1 MEHVRFTIKF
11 SRTETETERR
21 RSTFLKYFPSLAC
34 YVGMLAA
41 WRYILAMTPM
51 LWVTRG
57 SPPRCRTF
65 GDVTRNQNSP
75 CADFPSQFRSY
86 LYASLSLSLSLW
98 YNLTEHSVKHNVTQC
113 SSFSSDFREGRK
125 CLAMAKAPPSGS
137 SYVAFYFR
145 AYYRCCFPHC
155 VHPYRS
161 LAAIIPPR
169 GNPRRGAARF
179 LASTEYCYPPPA
191 RGRSHNRK

>member
-86 LYASLSLSLSLW
+86 LYASLSLSLSLGQSTAIGFVVRRV
-98 YNLTEHSVKHNVTQC
+98 LFSRLL
-113 SSFSSDFREGRK
+113 SLLFSSLR
-125 CLAMAKAPPSGS
+125 S
-137 SYVAFYFR
+137 SL
-145 AYYRCCFPHC
+145 
-155 VHPYRS
+155 S
-161 LAAIIPPR
+161 LA
-169 GNPRRGAARF
+169 RRDY
-179 LASTEYCYPPPA
+179 SPA
-191 RGRSHNRK
+191 G